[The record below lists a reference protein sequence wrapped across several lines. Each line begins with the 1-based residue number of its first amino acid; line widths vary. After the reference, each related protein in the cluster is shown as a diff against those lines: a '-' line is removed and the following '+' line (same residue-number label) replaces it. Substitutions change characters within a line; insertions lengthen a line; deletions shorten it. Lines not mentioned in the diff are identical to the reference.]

1 MKTNWYADG
10 GRSSGLW
17 GYGIAV
23 AAVAGATLLKLLL
36 GTVIQQESPFI
47 LFFGTVML
55 AAWLGG
61 QRAGLLATVLSVLS
75 AEFFFMPPY
84 FSLSLENTGQ
94 ILRLVVFLA
103 EGTLASLLVSEL
115 LRARRQ
121 AEERAAEVQG
131 YQRDLKENEERSR
144 RLADEVVE
152 GLALSENGEVFD
164 VNKTFTH
171 MFGYEYEEAQGMDAM
186 RLVAPGD
193 REEVARRIRADDTGI
208 YEASGMRKDGTTFPA
223 EIRPGFM
230 DYRGRRVRVTS
241 ILDVTERRRG
251 EDASRFLGDASAILA
266 SSLDYGTTL
275 SSVARLAVPFMADW
289 CAVDVIGEGGTIE
302 RLAVEHQDPEKIALA
317 HELQERYPR
326 DPNSGIGVPGVLRSG
341 EPQIAAEIPESL
353 LREAAVDDEHRE
365 LLGRLGLRSYMIV
378 PLLFQGRVLGAITLV
393 MAESGRRYAE
403 ADLKIAEDLARRAA
417 VAVENARL
425 YDEARR
431 EISERERAQSELSR
445 QRDLYEALL
454 QAQSEVGEGFVI
466 LEGSRIVYVNG
477 AFCGISGYAEHELIA
492 LPSLFELLVPEE
504 RAAFVERF
512 GRRMSGEGGQNHQEV
527 TLVRKDG
534 ERVALEIAVREF
546 RFGETVQFVIIARDI
561 TERHR
566 YEQALQ
572 QRAEELERSNA
583 ELEQFAYVASHDL
596 QEPLRM
602 VSSYTQLLARRYKG
616 KLDEDADE
624 FIGYAVDGATRMQIL
639 INDLLSYSR
648 IGRRSKD
655 PEPVDL
661 SAVFEAA
668 LANLKIAIEES
679 GASVTAGS
687 LPMVVGDATQLVQLF
702 QNLLGN
708 AIKFRGE
715 APPEV
720 EVRAERRGEEWM
732 FFVRDNGVGLETR
745 FAERVFVIFQR
756 LHGQGEYSGTGIGLA
771 VCKRIVERHGGRIWV
786 ESVPGEGSTFFF
798 TLPVR
803 GDQRR

>member
-1 MKTNWYADG
+1 MKAGWHQE
-10 GRSSGLW
+10 RRRISGLW

-55 AAWLGG
+55 VAWLGG
-61 QRAGLLATVLSVLS
+61 RRAGFLATVLAVLS
-75 AEFFFMPPY
+75 ADFFFMTPY
-84 FSLSLENTGQ
+84 FSFSPENTGQ

-115 LRARRQ
+115 LRVRRQ
-121 AEERAAEVQG
+121 AEERTAEVQG

-152 GLALSENGEVFD
+152 GLALSENREVFD

-251 EDASRFLGDASAILA
+251 EDASRFLGDASAILS
-266 SSLDYGTTL
+266 SSLDHGTTL
-275 SSVARLAVPFMADW
+275 ASVARLAVPFMADW
-289 CAVDVIGEGGTIE
+289 CVVDVIENDGDVR
-302 RLAVEHQDPEKIALA
+302 RLAVEHKDPEKIALA
-317 HELQERYPR
+317 HELQERYPT
-326 DPNSGIGVPGVLRSG
+326 DPNSKIGVPGVLRSG

-353 LREAAVDDEHRE
+353 LRESAVDDEHRE
-365 LLGRLGLRSYMIV
+365 LLSRLGLRSYMIV
-378 PLLFQGRVLGAITLV
+378 PLSFHGRVLGAITLV
-393 MAESGRRYAE
+393 MAESGRRYTE

-431 EISERERAQSELSR
+431 EISERERVQGELR
-445 QRDLYEALL
+445 HQRDLYETLL
-454 QAQSEVGEGFVI
+454 QTQSEVGEGFVI
-466 LEGSRIVYVNG
+466 AERSRIVYVNG

-492 LPSLFELLVPEE
+492 LPSLFELFDPEE
-504 RAAFVERF
+504 RASFVERF
-512 GRRMSGEGGQNHQEV
+512 GRRMSDEDGRNQQEI

-534 ERVALEIAVREF
+534 ERVALEIAAREF
-546 RFGETVQFVIIARDI
+546 RFDDTLQFVIIARDV
-561 TERHR
+561 TERRR
-566 YEQALQ
+566 YQQALQ
-572 QRAEELERSNA
+572 RHAEDLERSNA
-583 ELEQFAYVASHDL
+583 DLERFAYIASHDL

-602 VSSYTQLLARRYKG
+602 VSSYTQLLSRRYKG
-616 KLDEDADE
+616 RLDEDADE
-624 FIGYAVDGATRMQIL
+624 FIAYAVDGATRMQTL
-639 INDLLSYSR
+639 INDLLTYSR
-648 IGRRSKD
+648 IGTKGR
-655 PEPVDL
+655 EL
-661 SAVFEAA
+661 SPTDISEVFEVARDNCRVA
-668 LANLKIAIEES
+668 VEES
-679 GASVTAGS
+679 GATVTS
-687 LPMVVGDATQLVQLF
+687 DQLPTVVGDFTQLVQLF
-702 QNLLGN
+702 QNLIGN

-715 APPEV
+715 EPPEINV
-720 EVRAERRGEEWM
+720 GVQRRGRNWI
-732 FFVRDNGVGLETR
+732 FGFRDNGIGVDPR
-745 FAERVFVIFQR
+745 YAERVFIVFQR
-756 LHGQGEYSGTGIGLA
+756 LHTKEDYPGTGIGLA
-771 VCKRIVERHGGRIWV
+771 VCKRIVERHGGRLWI
-786 ESVPGEGSTFFF
+786 ESEPGEGSTFFF
-798 TLPVR
+798 TLPATE
-803 GDQRR
+803 GDRR